1 MRIEVSQLPPVEYSP
16 NWRGHWAQRY
26 QAGQIYG
33 LVVFYCC
40 VDYKNRL
47 GDAFT
52 PIQVARLDL
61 TLVYPV
67 ERVRDRDNLIA
78 MFKPG
83 LDAVVRAGLIA
94 GDDSKHL
101 QIGKVDILVD
111 PDQAPKTIIDLDE
124 IKRLEEGRM

>member
-1 MRIEVSQLPPVEYSP
+1 MRIEVSQLPPVECSP
-16 NWRGHWAQRY
+16 NWRGHWVQRY
-26 QAGQIYG
+26 QAGRIYG
-33 LVVFYCC
+33 LAVFYCC

-101 QIGKVDILVD
+101 HWGEVNVVVD
-111 PDQAPKTIIDLDE
+111 PDQAPLTIIDLE
-124 IKRLEEGRM
+124 KIAEVLT